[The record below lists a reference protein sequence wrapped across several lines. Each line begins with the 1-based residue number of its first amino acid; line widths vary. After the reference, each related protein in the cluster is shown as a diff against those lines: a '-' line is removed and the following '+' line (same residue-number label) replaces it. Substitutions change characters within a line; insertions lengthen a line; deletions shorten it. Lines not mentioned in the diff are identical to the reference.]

1 MALFELAHFH
11 QGTEAIE
18 LISQAVSKLEMA
30 LQINPKKH
38 DALWFLGNALTSQ
51 GFLYPDAEK
60 ANKYFLE
67 AAECY
72 RRAVAEEPENEMYKV
87 RAFGRRRGATSSR
100 RSGRG
105 RVSRA
110 SPVHDL
116 LGGPCRPSELRQA
129 PDVDARLASCRSAA
143 RSLLASDR
151 RDLTVRR
158 RTPAKSQRSLE
169 LTAKAPQLHA
179 DVQRQLAAQAA
190 VQQQAQQAA
199 QAQAQAQGA
208 RSGGAGADKNSSEH
222 DYLYDIGGWVILG
235 AFAVG
240 WVMLAR
246 THMAT

>member
-87 RAFGRRRGATSSR
+87 RAFGRRRGRHLVASLRARASL
-100 RSGRG
+100 SGFPGARPVG
-105 RVSRA
+105 WALSPIRA
-110 SPVHDL
+110 SPPL
-116 LGGPCRPSELRQA
+116 AA
-129 PDVDARLASCRSAA
+129 PLINSC
-143 RSLLASDR
+143 SLS
-151 RDLTVRR
+151 R
-158 RTPAKSQRSLE
+158 RTWLP
-169 LTAKAPQLHA
+169 P
-179 DVQRQLAAQAA
+179 DAAHDAA
-190 VQQQAQQAA
+190 A
-199 QAQAQAQGA
+199 
-208 RSGGAGADKNSSEH
+208 
-222 DYLYDIGGWVILG
+222 
-235 AFAVG
+235 
-240 WVMLAR
+240 
-246 THMAT
+246 